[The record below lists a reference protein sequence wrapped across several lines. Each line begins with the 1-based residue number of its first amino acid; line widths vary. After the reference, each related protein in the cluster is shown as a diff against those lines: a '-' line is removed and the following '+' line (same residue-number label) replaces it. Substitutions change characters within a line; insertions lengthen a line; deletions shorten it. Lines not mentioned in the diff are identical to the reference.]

1 MALTVVSREI
11 AVRPT
16 RFSSLTK
23 AVKPI
28 DILYLSALCT
38 LGKTVIASHNG
49 SGGGRRAFLLHL
61 SLTESESIPGTS
73 IVIVDVKKEII

>member
-1 MALTVVSREI
+1 MR
-11 AVRPT
+11 
-16 RFSSLTK
+16 
-23 AVKPI
+23 
-28 DILYLSALCT
+28 ALCT

-73 IVIVDVKKEII
+73 IVIVDVKKNNLANVK